1 MEIST
6 KQLRDSLKDIGNT
19 VLNSVSDVLASSD
32 FISRTIGMNNSYED
46 IMFIV
51 QALGREPVS
60 LLGKDYAFIY
70 DHVRRNYEQGMTV
83 PSMLYGTDTSATG
96 DQYSCAKFTFY
107 KERPTIRFADPYSDP
122 MNLLAR
128 WETSFSLKET
138 ILGATTLHYAESQKD
153 NNIEYNAIDNVEGNT
168 GTYTGT
174 LVHHIDSDTCDLVR
188 KTNDNFRHG
197 KYRTLIARFH
207 TGNEEDTSTD
217 NPTQTAISEKYGMS
231 HGRNLLKL
239 KPDAPNGY
247 DNPYCRV
254 WTYHHQ
260 YKTMKDAIRPFGD
273 DYDNQDKLESAIM
286 GKHYGDGGFRTV
298 GNKEFD
304 GGSVRLD
311 KYGSLNYENGFVNI
325 APTVKIDSLYLAG
338 KKNKSAEE
346 LESANS
352 DKSIP
357 LKKCMFSIENLAW
370 RGGNTNRSDNEYD
383 PNGLSAEQKGP
394 FGGRIMWFPP
404 YDLTFNETTTAQWNA
419 NQFIGRGEKIYT
431 YTDTERRGSLSFTLL
446 IDHPSVVD
454 YWTRKNEEPG
464 DESVD
469 NKQSKEQELL
479 RFFAGCGILSAN
491 PQEFKYQDPLVAEYN
506 EPTPDPEPKVE
517 NSEPAIEKN
526 KPVSRKMYC
535 FVFYPN
541 NYSGK
546 DDGSGIVNPIHY
558 LLNGVGTQKR
568 VNITTKN
575 AEDFAVEMKK
585 KYSNENYG
593 GYEMR
598 NGKGI
603 SIISNPLNEDYCT
616 IKSTYADLESTER
629 KGQYLTDENGTKQSA
644 SYKGEE
650 GFLYLAKQLG
660 DKACSLGSAG
670 KDCECNETEE
680 CECSTLV
687 TKAPYEWYRR
697 RWYYRVDNDTAN
709 QRLNGNNKI
718 KENYID
724 STSSGFNSKIG
735 LDTVKSLADSEFG
748 IKFEENDEIVSLT
761 DMYLGLEGTGN
772 SSVFDGLYIPENV
785 DKIDSLKNGN
795 KRYTINKITFYGH
808 ASVQGNNPTKKVNE
822 TRNNDLAKNR
832 MLTFKNWMNKNGF
845 PGVEKA
851 EEEYRDGVQKGGNRD
866 DVNNE
871 ITKFWRSACVL
882 IEYDE
887 SDVVPAQEV
896 QPSEDVNSVALA
908 TPTTETQT
916 FNVNDIDWNASSIL
930 TGQYVPKKKEAD
942 FVEENKQQHQTP
954 GVADLSVLK
963 NNTSNDVNRIS
974 KGDINKLND
983 TVNNQVSYTEKK
995 DYVKRY
1001 DNEGEFFE
1009 LLSKDSPFLHHLISD
1024 KIKYFDPAFHSISPE
1039 GFNARLTFLQQCTRQ
1054 GPTVGGSD
1062 INSLSAYNLAFG
1074 RPPVCILRVGDFYY
1088 TKIIINSI
1096 SINYD
1101 QMQWDLN
1108 PEGIGV
1114 MPMFAKITLD
1124 FNFIGGSDLSG
1135 PIARLQNAVSFN
1147 YYANTSVYDDR
1158 AEIVEYENNRSGKE
1172 AKYKPFTYP
1181 HVEPTSKKSNNTDNK

>member
-19 VLNSVSDVLASSD
+19 VLHSVSDVLASSD

-70 DHVRRNYEQGMTV
+70 DHVRRNYEQGTTV
-83 PSMLYGTDTSATG
+83 PSMLYGTDTSSTG

-122 MNLLAR
+122 MNLLDR
-128 WETSFSLKET
+128 WMPDFELKDT
-138 ILGATTLHYAESQKD
+138 KSKSTGYHYAESHD
-153 NNIEYNAIDNVEGNT
+153 DSVNNRTMYNEGNG
-168 GTYTGT
+168 GTASDRW
-174 LVHHIDSDTCDLVR
+174 VEHINSDTCDLVR

-197 KYRTLIARFH
+197 KYRTLVARFH
-207 TGNEEDTSTD
+207 TDSEDSKD
-217 NPTQTAISEKYGMS
+217 QNNPTQTAISKQYGMS

-239 KPDAPNGY
+239 QPDAPNGY

-260 YKTMKDAIRPFGD
+260 YKTMRDAIRPFGD
-273 DYDNQDKLESAIM
+273 DYDTEDKLESAMM
-286 GKHYGDGGFRTV
+286 GEHYGDGGFRTV
-298 GNKEFD
+298 GSKEFD

-311 KYGSLNYENGFVNI
+311 KHGVLNYENGFVNI
-325 APTVKIDSLYLAG
+325 APTAKIENYYNNNADS
-338 KKNKSAEE
+338 KK
-346 LESANS
+346 
-352 DKSIP
+352 DKTVP
-357 LKKCMFSIENLAW
+357 LKRCMFSIENLAW
-370 RGGNTNRSDNEYD
+370 KGGKTNRANNEYD
-383 PNGLSAEQKGP
+383 PDGLSAEQKGP

-404 YDLTFNETTTAQWNA
+404 YDLTFNETTTAQWNP

-454 YWTRKNEEPG
+454 YWTRRNEEPG

-469 NKQSKEQELL
+469 NKQSKEQTLL
-479 RFFAGCGILSAN
+479 RFFAGCDVLKAA
-491 PQEFKYQDPLVAEYN
+491 PQKYKYKDPLVAEYN
-506 EPTPDPEPKVE
+506 EPEPEPDPEPKVE
-517 NSEPAIEKN
+517 NSEPPIEKVEPISH
-526 KPVSRKMYC
+526 KLYC

-546 DDGSGIVNPIHY
+546 DDRDGGIVNPIHY
-558 LLNGVGTQKR
+558 LLNGIGTQKY
-568 VNITTKN
+568 ITDDGY
-575 AEDFAVEMKK
+575 AEDFMVEMDKTLNVVSGDVE
-585 KYSNENYG
+585 YSYG

-598 NGKGI
+598 DGEDGK
-603 SIISNPLNEDYCT
+603 SVSVALNPLNADYET
-616 IKSTYADLESTER
+616 IKKTYADLTSKER
-629 KGQYLTDENGTKQSA
+629 KGQYLTNESGDAIEVKYGTGTTRK
-644 SYKGEE
+644 
-650 GFLYLAKQLG
+650 LAKQLG
-660 DKACSLGSAG
+660 DKAMSLGNAKG
-670 KDCECNETEE
+670 TQTGGV
-680 CECSTLV
+680 STNV
-687 TKAPYEWYRR
+687 TNSPYEWYRR
-697 RWYYRVDNDTAN
+697 RWYYRVDNETAN

-724 STSSGFNSKIG
+724 GKSYRYNSDGIYNCLFIK
-735 LDTVKSLADSEFG
+735 SEFG
-748 IKFEENDEIVSLT
+748 INLEDTDDVASLT
-761 DMYLGLEGTGN
+761 DMYLGLEDSSASG
-772 SSVFDGLYIPENV
+772 SVFSNV
-785 DKIDSLKNGN
+785 TYNEDYVKLIKGLKNQDS
-795 KRYTINKITFYGH
+795 KYTINKITFYGH
-808 ASVQGNNPTKKVNE
+808 ASVQGKNPSKKVNK
-822 TRNNDLAKNR
+822 TRNDDLAKNR
-832 MLTFKNWMNKNGF
+832 ALTFKSWMQKAGF
-845 PGVEKA
+845 PGLDKA
-851 EEEYRDGVQKGGNRD
+851 EFEYRDGVQKGGNENNVD
-866 DVNNE
+866 DPV
-871 ITKFWRSACVL
+871 TKFWRSACVV

-887 SDVVPAQEV
+887 SDVEEAQAVEPKENV
-896 QPSEDVNSVALA
+896 DTVTLA
-908 TPTTETQT
+908 KPITQTQT
-916 FNVNDIDWNASSIL
+916 FDVNDIDWGASNIL
-930 TGQYVPKKKEAD
+930 TGQYEAKKKEVD
-942 FVEENKQQHQTP
+942 FIEEEKPQHRTP
-954 GVADLSVLK
+954 GVADLSNLK
-963 NNTSNDVNRIS
+963 TNVADADNRTTKKAVNDVN
-974 KGDINKLND
+974 KALND
-983 TVNNQVSYTEKK
+983 AANDRVSYVEKE

-1009 LLSKDSPFLHHLISD
+1009 LLSKDSPFLHHLISE
-1024 KIKYFDPAFHSISPE
+1024 KIRYFDPAFHSVSPE
-1039 GFNARLTFLQQCTRQ
+1039 GFNARLTFLHQCTRQ

-1096 SINYD
+1096 TINYD

-1147 YYANTSVYDDR
+1147 YYANTGVYDDR
-1158 AEIVEYENNRSGKE
+1158 AEIVEYGDDKSGKE
-1172 AKYKPFTYP
+1172 IKYKPFTYP
-1181 HVEPTSKKSNNTDNK
+1181 HVEPTSKKSNKTDNK